1 MNTGVYCI
9 RNIFNDKMYI
19 GSSVDI
25 KKRIKRHTTTLNN
38 GSHHS
43 IILQRAWDKYG
54 PESFEFVILKITEN
68 TTYEEQLYIDFIK
81 PDYNVSKS
89 STAPMLGRKHSKETK
104 KKFSSIKRPK
114 GKGHYMYGKTRPKE
128 SIRKQIETMTGS
140 KRSEKTKIKMSE
152 TAKRIN
158 AISRIDYSK
167 IRKPIMDNLGNKF
180 ASLTDASLFHKIN
193 VATVCDILKGRHS
206 KTRKGVSFEYI

>member
-1 MNTGVYCI
+1 MLILRI
-9 RNIFNDKMYI
+9 R
-19 GSSVDI
+19 S
-25 KKRIKRHTTTLNN
+25 
-38 GSHHS
+38 
-43 IILQRAWDKYG
+43 
-54 PESFEFVILKITEN
+54 
-68 TTYEEQLYIDFIK
+68 
-81 PDYNVSKS
+81 
-89 STAPMLGRKHSKETK
+89 
-104 KKFSSIKRPK
+104 
-114 GKGHYMYGKTRPKE
+114 
-128 SIRKQIETMTGS
+128 
-140 KRSEKTKIKMSE
+140 RSEKAKILIDAGINFKELKKRLEEIKVKIEELDAILITHEHKDHIDGIKTIFKNKKIPIFSNSE